1 MKNRSVLIPNY
12 MRKFSCIGTSC
23 EDNCCYGWKVDI
35 NEKMYKKYK
44 KIINKDL
51 KILIDKNITRN
62 RSNSSS
68 RGYAKIK
75 MNSNGDCPFLCED
88 KLCNMHRTLG
98 PEYLSDVCMTYPRV
112 TNLINDV
119 VEKSATLSCPEAA
132 RLALLE
138 KNPMEFDEIFESF
151 DVKTI
156 VKLQINTND
165 IRYSNKVVKYLWNL
179 RIFSISLLQ
188 NRNYNLWERLI
199 ILGVFSQKVHNAVNG
214 DNVHSIPIIINE
226 YNVIIEGE
234 TLKSELQNIPTN
246 FAIQMELMKEF
257 NDQRFRGTLAPN
269 IKAYVQCVGEFLN
282 GIQYDKESK
291 VEEISER
298 YEEAYLNYY
307 KPFMEEH
314 EYILENYLVN
324 YVFKDIFPLGSKNDI
339 FDDYVKLIV
348 HYSLIKMILIGM
360 SAYYKELNE
369 EMIIK
374 LIFSFSRAIEHSKG
388 FLNKMFNLLKEN
400 GYNTMAYMAILIKN

>member
-1 MKNRSVLIPNY
+1 MKNRIVLIPNY

-44 KIINKDL
+44 KIVNKDL
-51 KILIDKNITRN
+51 KTHIDKNITRN
-62 RSNSSS
+62 RSNPSSS
-68 RGYAKIK
+68 GYAKIK
-75 MNSNGDCPFLCED
+75 MNSNGNCPFLCED
-88 KLCNMHRTLG
+88 KLCNLHRTLG
-98 PEYLSDVCMTYPRV
+98 SEYLSDVCMTYPRV
-112 TNLINDV
+112 TSLINGII
-119 VEKSATLSCPEAA
+119 EKSATLSCPEAA

-138 KNPMEFDEIFESF
+138 KNPIEFDEIFESF
-151 DVKTI
+151 DTKNI

-165 IRYSNKVVKYLWNL
+165 IKYSNKVVKYLWNL

-188 NRNYNLWERLI
+188 NRNYSLWERLI
-199 ILGVFSQKVHNAVNG
+199 ILGLFIQKVHNAVKE
-214 DNVHSIPIIINE
+214 DNVNSIPS
-226 YNVIIEGE
+226 IIEQYNGIIE
-234 TLKSELQNIPTN
+234 NGALKLELKDIPTN

-257 NDQRFRGTLAPN
+257 NDQRFRRTIAPN
-269 IKAYVQCVGEFLN
+269 IKAYVQCVAEFLN

-298 YEEAYLNYY
+298 YKEAYLNYY
-307 KPFMEEH
+307 KPFMDEH

-324 YVFKDIFPLGSKNDI
+324 YVFKDIFPLASKDDI

-374 LIFSFSRAIEHSKG
+374 LIFSFSRAIDHNKG
-388 FLNKMFNLLKEN
+388 FLNKTLSLLKEN